1 VLALLVA
8 LIAVAL
14 IAVALIAAAR
24 SAVRTGTNW
33 LSRISPFASS
43 SPFSGAE
50 LQRPAPADVT

>member
-1 VLALLVA
+1 VLALL
-8 LIAVAL
+8 VAL